1 MEYYINRDEVKLIDK
16 KMGIVIPVSEILMVS
31 KFVSEIFDRF
41 KLTEEV
47 GEKVEPNK
55 PKRGRKPKPKE
66 SQ

>member
-1 MEYYINRDEVKLIDK
+1 
-16 KMGIVIPVSEILMVS
+16 MGIVIPVSEILMVS